1 MFSSQQVNKR
11 MAYQPSTNKESLS
24 RCIAYVD
31 TLTKSIKHQFQV
43 GNLDIYA
50 YEHQINVL
58 SCLRLQYEMF
68 LDDLLPVSGGLFIN
82 EEC

>member
-1 MFSSQQVNKR
+1 MFSHQQVKQR

-31 TLTKSIKHQFQV
+31 SLTKSIKHQFQV
-43 GNLDIYA
+43 GKLDIYA
-50 YEHQINVL
+50 YEHQINL
-58 SCLRLQYEMF
+58 LTCLRLQYESF
-68 LDDLLPVSGGLFIN
+68 LDDLLPVSGGLLIN